1 MKRILLLIALLSLL
15 LLLLQTA
22 RAASEAEVPGI
33 SAAPFTLDW
42 WSVDGGG
49 GTSSGGAYTL
59 SGTIGQVDAATAR
72 GGDYALAGGF
82 WARLLEAWKELFL
95 PFTTK

>member
-22 RAASEAEVPGI
+22 RAAP
-33 SAAPFTLDW
+33 AASYALDW
-42 WSVDGGG
+42 WSADSGG

-59 SGTIGQVDAATAR
+59 SGTIGQADAATAR
-72 GGDYALAGGF
+72 GSDNALAGGF
-82 WARLLEAWKELFL
+82 WARLLEAWQELFL